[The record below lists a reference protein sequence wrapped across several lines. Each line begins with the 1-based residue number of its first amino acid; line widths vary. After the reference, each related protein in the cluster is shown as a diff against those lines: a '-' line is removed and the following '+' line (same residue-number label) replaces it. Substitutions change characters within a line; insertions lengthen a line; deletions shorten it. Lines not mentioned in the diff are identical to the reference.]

1 MVSPRTALLTI
12 KTVHTIVWSIFVAA
26 IVGVPIAARFGSWG
40 VVAVLVAVVSAECV
54 VLAANR
60 MRCPLTAIAERYTD
74 DRRAN
79 FDIWLPEWLARHN
92 KAIFGTMFVLGLI
105 YTASQLV
112 GCFGEAASVM
122 PSEYR
127 SAAWTPNSSGASS
140 SPCSSVP

>member
-1 MVSPRTALLTI
+1 VSPRAALATI
-12 KTVHTIVWSIFVAA
+12 KTVHTVVWAIFVAA
-26 IVGVPIAARFGSWG
+26 IVGVPLAARFESWG

-54 VLAANR
+54 VLVANR

-92 KAIFGTMFVLGLI
+92 KSIFGTMFVLGLI

-112 GCFGEAASVM
+112 
-122 PSEYR
+122 
-127 SAAWTPNSSGASS
+127 
-140 SPCSSVP
+140 